1 MKTLKIVLGS
11 YILLNS
17 MNLYAENVNECMK
30 YWSEPAVQIRVLPDV
45 QCFDIWE
52 EGFSNENKKVARKIG
67 FNL

>member
-67 FNL
+67 F

>member
-30 YWSEPAVQIRVLPDV
+30 YWSEPAVQIRVLPAV

-52 EGFSNENKKVARKIG
+52 EGFSNENKK
-67 FNL
+67 